1 MKLYLF
7 GASGSGVTTLG
18 LALAQHLKTPYF
30 DSDHYFWAPSDP
42 PFTVRRDPELR
53 NQMIRQDL
61 LDAGDWIL
69 GGSILNWG
77 ENVFPAFDLMVFLWI
92 PPEIRL
98 ERLKKRELQRYGDVI
113 LTDPVRIALF
123 DEFMRWAADYDQET
137 GIANRT
143 VSAHK
148 AWLHQATVPTME
160 ISGDF
165 SVEERM
171 QEVLAFLNLL
181 TESNNY

>member
-1 MKLYLF
+1 ML
-7 GASGSGVTTLG
+7 
-18 LALAQHLKTPYF
+18 
-30 DSDHYFWAPSDP
+30 
-42 PFTVRRDPELR
+42 
-53 NQMIRQDL
+53 
-61 LDAGDWIL
+61 
-69 GGSILNWG
+69 
-77 ENVFPAFDLMVFLWI
+77 PAFDLIVFLWI

-98 ERLKKRELQRYGDVI
+98 ERLEKRELQRYGDVI

-148 AWLHQATVPTME
+148 AWLRQATVPTLE

-171 QEVLAFLNLL
+171 QQVLAFCDLL
-181 TESNNY
+181 SQSNNY